1 MSMSLGEKL
10 RAAREERGISISEVA
25 EQTRI
30 SPLYIEGIEKDDF
43 KLLPGGIFN
52 KGFIRSFA
60 KYVGV
65 DEQEALQDYARQTAV
80 SDPTAN
86 PDEPRA
92 YRPEVLTDDR
102 SVSSMLPT
110 IIFAGIILAL
120 MTGGILFLV
129 NYIQNQPEKPP
140 VANVTPVPGNTEV
153 VANPTPAT
161 DASGAPTWENVKIEF
176 KAVTEPISLGSVVDG
191 KSSESMLQP
200 DQPVVFEPKEN
211 LKLRYARSKAPFASL
226 SINGKAITLP
236 AEPANPKRVAI
247 EFDINKEN
255 LAQIWQAGAITFGS
269 AAAPTANVATTST
282 PAPIGAQPAAN
293 TATPVTTTASPAANS
308 DKTTTTSPRPAFTPA
323 KPAPKPSLTP
333 IVVGRPANGAAAK
346 PTP

>member
-1 MSMSLGEKL
+1 MSLGEKL

-52 KGFIRSFA
+52 KGFVRSFA

-80 SDPTAN
+80 SDPNAN

-102 SVSSMLPT
+102 SSSMLPT

-129 NYIQNQPEKPP
+129 NYIQNQPAKPTT
-140 VANVTPVPGNTEV
+140 ANTNATPAPGNTDV
-153 VANPTPAT
+153 VANPTPTT
-161 DASGAPTWENVKIEF
+161 DASGVPAWETVKIEF
-176 KAVTEPISLGSVVDG
+176 KAVTEPISLGSTVDG
-191 KSSESMLQP
+191 KNSESMLQP

-211 LKLRYARSKAPFASL
+211 LKLRYARSKAPFATL

-236 AEPANPKRVAI
+236 AEPANPKRAAI
-247 EFDINKEN
+247 EFDINKNN
-255 LAQIWQAGAITFGS
+255 LAQIWQAGAITFGG
-269 AAAPTANVATTST
+269 AAAPAANVATTST
-282 PAPIGAQPAAN
+282 PAPTGTQPTAN
-293 TATPVTTTASPAANS
+293 TTAPVTNTASPAANS
-308 DKTTTTSPRPAFTPA
+308 GKTTTTSPRPAFTPA

-333 IVVGRPANGAAAK
+333 IIVGRPANGAAAK

>member
-1 MSMSLGEKL
+1 MSQTLGEKL

-30 SPLYIEGIEKDDF
+30 SPLYIESIEKDDF

-52 KGFIRSFA
+52 KGFVRSFA

-65 DEQEALQDYARQTAV
+65 DEHEALQDYQRQTAV
-80 SDPTAN
+80 ADSSDGDDT
-86 PDEPRA
+86 RA

-129 NYIQNQPEKPP
+129 NYIQNQSETPA
-140 VANVTPVPGNTEV
+140 ANVTPS
-153 VANPTPAT
+153 PAT
-161 DASGAPTWENVKIEF
+161 PSNAAANQPTGVVESGVAPTWETIKVEF
-176 KAVTEPISLGSVVDG
+176 KAVNEPISLGSVVDG

-200 DQPVVFEPKEN
+200 DQPIVFEPKES
-211 LKLRYARSKAPFASL
+211 LKLRYAKTRAPFATL
-226 SINGKAITLP
+226 SINGKPITLP
-236 AEPANPKRVAI
+236 TEPENPKRAAI
-247 EFDINKEN
+247 EFDIDPTNF
-255 LAQIWQAGAITFGS
+255 AQIWQSGMITFGQTGES
-269 AAAPTANVATTST
+269 MPAAAATPAAEAAPTATAT
-282 PAPIGAQPAAN
+282 PAQTPTTAN
-293 TATPVTTTASPAANS
+293 TAATPPPST
-308 DKTTTTSPRPAFTPA
+308 PRPAPASTPQR
-323 KPAPKPSLTP
+323 PRPTPTP
-333 IVVGRPANGAAAK
+333 IVVGRPANAAVPR